1 MESLKKLLQLEINLI
16 RPALIAIA
24 VWLALTIIVAI
35 AQHLSYISGD
45 YYRQT
50 GNSRRKVQVDRG
62 LSGEYFIYKRLKKLG
77 GRFLFNLYLP
87 KSDGSTTE
95 IDVVMLHESGIYVF
109 ESKNYSGWIFGSE
122 WQQNWT
128 QTFPDRREHFLN
140 PIIQNKVHI
149 RWLKAALSGDSL
161 PIHSFI
167 VFGRD
172 CKLKEIELTSGEHR
186 VVTQKNL
193 LREVR
198 RTARRADYLID
209 ADEIDEIYS
218 ALLNYSGAGRAVR
231 KAHAKDVR
239 RAKRRANSWF
249 WRLFR

>member
-24 VWLALTIIVAI
+24 VWLALTIIVATTKYI
-35 AQHLSYISGD
+35 GYISGD
-45 YYRQT
+45 YYLQT
-50 GNSRRKVQVDRG
+50 GNSRRKVRGDRG

-87 KSDGSTTE
+87 KNDGTTTE
-95 IDVVMLHESGIYVF
+95 IDAVMLHESGIYVF
-109 ESKNYSGWIFGSE
+109 ESKNYSGWIFGGE

-128 QTFPDRREHFLN
+128 QTFPNRREHFLN

-149 RWLKAALSGDSL
+149 KWLKAALPGKSL

-172 CKLKEIELTSGEHR
+172 CKLKEIELTSGEHHI
-186 VVTQKNL
+186 VTQKNL
-193 LREVR
+193 LREVKK
-198 RTARRADYLID
+198 TLRRAEFLLD

-218 ALLNYSGAGRAVR
+218 ALLNYSGVGRSVR
-231 KAHAKDVR
+231 KAHAEDVR
-239 RAKRRANSWF
+239 RARRRARSWF